1 MDYSVRTQGN
11 SGSLSGCLKEVKC
24 PFELQGGVRDCSG
37 VSAGESGL
45 NSQERGDFN
54 VFLELRVAAGNLGSF
69 ELRQGP
75 DGASHLVFGKS
86 GILLSCEGSLGIS
99 LELVQGMR
107 ASSRVKRGNSG
118 LLSSCDMDW
127 CSYGDSS
134 GKSAII
140 SC

>member
-86 GILLSCEGSLGIS
+86 GILLSCEGPLWIP
-99 LELVQGMR
+99 LELVQGTR
-107 ASSRVKRGNSG
+107 ASSRVE
-118 LLSSCDMDW
+118 
-127 CSYGDSS
+127 
-134 GKSAII
+134 A
-140 SC
+140 